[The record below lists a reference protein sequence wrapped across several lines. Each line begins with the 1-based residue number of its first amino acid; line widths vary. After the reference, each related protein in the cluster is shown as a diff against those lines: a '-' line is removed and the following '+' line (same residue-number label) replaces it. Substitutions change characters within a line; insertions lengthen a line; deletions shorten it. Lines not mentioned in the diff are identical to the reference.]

1 MTSGKEG
8 GTWLGISRFG
18 NIGMLTNY
26 RSKSDLKNPNN
37 PSNLKS
43 RGNIVSDFLINRPSP
58 SDYINSLIHGNDLYS
73 TFNTLIAD
81 FDWKISNFRFF
92 YGNNVK
98 GCVEELSEGNSFVFS
113 LLESSFTFSRRFFLP
128 LLLVFGQRQ
137 H

>member
-1 MTSGKEG
+1 MITNKFCLRNLIFVIFFSLETGRDMTSGKEG
-8 GTWLGISRFG
+8 GTWLGVSRFG

-92 YGNNVK
+92 YGNNVRR
-98 GCVEELSEGNSFVFS
+98 CVEELSEGN
-113 LLESSFTFSRRFFLP
+113 
-128 LLLVFGQRQ
+128 
-137 H
+137 